1 MGRTVETITFNPGS
15 SFSTGTGTFTP
26 PPGGIAAG
34 STGPVT
40 SGFDISGLG
49 PAIEAAQR
57 QAQDQAAQAN
67 IQAEIERRAREI
79 ADQIIAEQARQ
90 NQATANGRI
99 FTRFD
104 IASDIIENQKTE
116 VTTGVFSGNAAT
128 MSAAYTSSAQ
138 SVSSKKYF
146 YDVWNG
152 TSSTSESQF
161 AVAYGHR
168 LGSGSSAEGTLNDS
182 ATRAVYSQYRLLLLE
197 PTDTTFTFAN
207 STDSNSVYFVNYTR
221 ARIKEKLDA
230 GTWELTLGQLSGSA
244 VPNNV
249 HTGSNVKLADNPT
262 YITLIDDSSNTSTTS
277 VVNGSRVFN
286 IVSGSLIN
294 GIYSSA
300 SPVYYGLAY
309 PDLGIFALNADVLD
323 VSASFNTVT
332 GSNIAGDNA
341 FKLFTAISGAM
352 AASSTFA
359 AQGRSAESV
368 SSTHYFVRVK
378 NAEYNFSNNPTFVTG
393 SVGEIA
399 QATFIGDPKVYI
411 TTIGMYNDRQELLAV
426 GKLSQPIKK
435 TFSNEVLIKVKLDF

>member
-1 MGRTVETITFNPGS
+1 MGNTIGTVTTGNFRPRGS
-15 SFSTGTGTFTP
+15 
-26 PPGGIAAG
+26 GGIVAD
-34 STGPVT
+34 SSGPVAVANPEA
-40 SGFDISGLG
+40 FLDGLG
-49 PAIEAAQR
+49 AAIETERQR
-57 QAQDQAAQAN
+57 VIDDQAQAN
-67 IQAEIERRAREI
+67 LQAEIDRRAREI
-79 ADQIIAEQARQ
+79 ADQIIADLARQ
-90 NQATANGRI
+90 NRAAANGRI

-104 IASDIIENQKTE
+104 LASDVIENQKTE

-182 ATRAVYSQYRLLLLE
+182 PTRAVYSQYRLLLLE

-207 STDSNSVYFVNYTR
+207 STDSNSVYFINYNR

-249 HTGSNVKLADNPT
+249 HTGSNVRLADSPSF
-262 YITLIDDSSNTSTTS
+262 ITLIDDSSNTTVTN
-277 VVNGSRVFN
+277 VVNGTRVFN
-286 IVSGSLIN
+286 IVSGSLID
-294 GIYSSA
+294 GIYSSS

-309 PDLGIFALNADVLD
+309 PDLGILALNADILD

-352 AASSTFA
+352 ATSTTYA
-359 AQGRSAESV
+359 AQGRSAETV

-399 QATFIGDPKVYI
+399 QPTFIGDPKVYI

>member
-1 MGRTVETITFNPGS
+1 MGRTT
-15 SFSTGTGTFTP
+15 STSGNVT
-26 PPGGIAAG
+26 
-34 STGPVT
+34 STGPV
-40 SGFDISGLG
+40 GIADPVRDISNLG
-49 PAIEAAQR
+49 SDIVE
-57 QAQDQAAQAN
+57 AQDQAAQAAL
-67 IQAEIERRAREI
+67 QAEIERRAREI

-90 NQATANGRI
+90 NQATSNGRI

-104 IASDIIENQKTE
+104 MASDVIENQKTE

-207 STDSNSVYFVNYTR
+207 SIDSNSVYFVNYTR
-221 ARIKEKLDA
+221 SRIKEKLDA
-230 GTWELTLGQLSGSA
+230 GTWELSLAQLSGSNFA
-244 VPNNV
+244 NNV
-249 HTGSNVKLADNPT
+249 HTGSNVQINNPSPAF
-262 YITLIDDSSNTSTTS
+262 ITLIDDSSNTSTTT

-294 GIYSSA
+294 GIYSSS

-309 PDLGIFALNADVLD
+309 PDLGILALNADVLD

-352 AASSTFA
+352 SAGSTYA

-411 TTIGMYNDRQELLAV
+411 TTVGMYNDRQELLAV

>member
-1 MGRTVETITFNPGS
+1 MGNTTGTITTTGGS
-15 SFSTGTGTFTP
+15 FRP
-26 PPGGIAAG
+26 PAGGIAVE
-34 STGPVT
+34 SSGPIAVANPAD
-40 SGFDISGLG
+40 FLPGLG
-49 PAIEAAQR
+49 AAIEAERQR
-57 QAQDQAAQAN
+57 VIDDQTQVN
-67 IQAEIERRAREI
+67 LQAEIDRRAREI
-79 ADQIIAEQARQ
+79 ADQIIADLARQ
-90 NQATANGRI
+90 NRAAANGRI

-104 IASDIIENQKTE
+104 LASDVIENQKTE

-182 ATRAVYSQYRLLLLE
+182 PTRAVYSQYRLLLLD

-207 STDSNSVYFVNYTR
+207 STDSNSVYFVNYNR

-249 HTGSNVKLADNPT
+249 HTGSNVRLADSPSF
-262 YITLIDDSSNTSTTS
+262 ITLIDDSSNTTVTN
-277 VVNGSRVFN
+277 VVNGTRVFN

-294 GIYSSA
+294 GIYSSS

-309 PDLGIFALNADVLD
+309 PDLGILALNADILD

-352 AASSTFA
+352 ATSTTYA
-359 AQGRSAESV
+359 AQGRSAETV

-399 QATFIGDPKVYI
+399 QPTFIGDPKVYI